1 MEERRY
7 ELIIERTLGNRV
19 SQRETLMR
27 FLIVT
32 RGEIG
37 EIVPLEV
44 GKVVEDLKNLHV
56 ELKEVSQ

>member
-1 MEERRY
+1 MNERRY

-27 FLIVT
+27 FLIVA

-44 GKVVEDLKNLHV
+44 GKVIEDLKNLHM
-56 ELKEVSQ
+56 ELKEVR